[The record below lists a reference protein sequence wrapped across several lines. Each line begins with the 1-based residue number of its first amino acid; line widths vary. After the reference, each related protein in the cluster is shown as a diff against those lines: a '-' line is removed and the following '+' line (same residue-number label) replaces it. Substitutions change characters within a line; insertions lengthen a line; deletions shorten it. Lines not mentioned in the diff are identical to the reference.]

1 MALGRS
7 FLDQYSVFCVF
18 GSVVGCVVVPLI
30 TQSLESLIFSAVVI
44 SITANRFSK
53 KFVLEQGVTVTKGEQ
68 GKVKSSK
75 ELPSK
80 KKRKPPNPANNQS
93 AYHQLSPSELRNRQK
108 EENERRECE
117 KIREQER
124 KEEEKREKKLKKKEE
139 RLKRK
144 CIEKKASEQKQL
156 KTAPIEKVT
165 EIKSPRTEL
174 KKDRTTL
181 YPTPASNTT
190 LLNAA
195 QQQQRKTKYEH
206 FRPNIPRFA
215 RMAASKSQRQPS
227 ATTVVTSPWQRSSPS
242 PTLDNTRDLVPK
254 VQSAIGSRKSEPSS
268 PSRDTPSPSNSCSSV
283 EEISHVTPSKGC
295 YTLFGDSEETETLI
309 SLIRVEAGLD

>member
-53 KFVLEQGVTVTKGEQ
+53 KFVLEQGVTVAKGEQ

-80 KKRKPPNPANNQS
+80 KKRKPPSTPHNQT

-108 EENERRECE
+108 EENERRESE

-144 CIEKKASEQKQL
+144 CIEKKATEQKQQ

-165 EIKSPRTEL
+165 EIKSPRMEL
-174 KKDRTTL
+174 RKDRSTSL
-181 YPTPASNTT
+181 YPAPSTT
-190 LLNAA
+190 LLTAA

-215 RMAASKSQRQPS
+215 RMAAKQRQPP
-227 ATTVVTSPWQRSSPS
+227 TVSPWQRSSPS
-242 PTLDNTRDLVPK
+242 PTDNNTPITPK

-268 PSRDTPSPSNSCSSV
+268 PSRDTPSPSNSCSST
-283 EEISHVTPSKGC
+283 EEVCHVTPSKGC
-295 YTLFGDSEETETLI
+295 YTLFGESEETETLI